1 MNYNKHFEAFINN
14 DSSVRKYF
22 NVKIGELKKKYK
34 HLFKAA
40 KVGNNGITLRTGKTD
55 EETEKIKNEA
65 KELLRNYYVFN
76 NLGVK
81 QDNLINNQG
90 KTVNDK
96 FKVLEQYKN
105 IMMDTNLKVNER
117 VDKIKESL
125 LSKQG
130 DTVPKTDLTDK
141 QIEQYIYRN
150 YSSYKYVKPIK
161 ETHVKEEGLED
172 KPHENLKDSVKK
184 VYYVKRPLKFEILLN
199 DEEIMTEIKKN
210 KPGPELVKF
219 IKNKITDL
227 PFDDRQLLNFVH
239 RYKNI

>member
-1 MNYNKHFEAFINN
+1 MIEENNKI
-14 DSSVRKYF
+14 
-22 NVKIGELKKKYK
+22 I
-34 HLFKAA
+34 
-40 KVGNNGITLRTGKTD
+40 
-55 EETEKIKNEA
+55 NEA

-96 FKVLEQYKN
+96 FKVLKQYEN
-105 IMMDTNLKVNER
+105 IMMDTSLKVNER

-125 LSKQG
+125 EQS
-130 DTVPKTDLTDK
+130 DLTDK

-150 YSSYKYVKPIK
+150 YSSYKYVKPVKKHSSLDQRDK
-161 ETHVKEEGLED
+161 EDPVKEE
-172 KPHENLKDSVKK
+172 HENLKDSVKK

-219 IKNKITDL
+219 IKNKITNL
-227 PFDDRQLLNFVH
+227 PFNDRQLLNFVH

>member
-1 MNYNKHFEAFINN
+1 MNFNKHFEAFINN

-22 NVKIGELKKKYK
+22 NVKIGELKKNYKY
-34 HLFKAA
+34 LFKAA
-40 KVGNNGITLRTGKTD
+40 KAGNNGISLRTGKT
-55 EETEKIKNEA
+55 EEENNKIINEA

-76 NLGVK
+76 NLGIK

-96 FKVLEQYKN
+96 FKVLEQYEN
-105 IMMDTNLKVNER
+105 IMMDTSLKVNER

-125 LSKQG
+125 EQS
-130 DTVPKTDLTDK
+130 DLTDK

-150 YSSYKYVKPIK
+150 YSSYKYVKPVK
-161 ETHVKEEGLED
+161 EEHVKEEAD
-172 KPHENLKDSVKK
+172 KPHENLKGSVKK

-219 IKNKITDL
+219 IKNKITNL

>member
-22 NVKIGELKKKYK
+22 NVKIGELKKNYK

-40 KVGNNGITLRTGKTD
+40 KVGNNGIALRTGKTD
-55 EETEKIKNEA
+55 AENDKIINEA

-81 QDNLINNQG
+81 QEKLINNQG

-125 LSKQG
+125 QS
-130 DTVPKTDLTDK
+130 KTDLTDK

-150 YSSYKYVKPIK
+150 YSSYKYIKPVK
-161 ETHVKEEGLED
+161 ETPVKEENIKEE
-172 KPHENLKDSVKK
+172 HEKVKK

-199 DEEIMTEIKKN
+199 DDEIMTEIKKN

-219 IKNKITDL
+219 IKNKITNL

>member
-1 MNYNKHFEAFINN
+1 MNFNKHFEAFINN

-22 NVKIGELKKKYK
+22 NVKIGELKKNYK

-40 KVGNNGITLRTGKTD
+40 KVGNNGISLRTGKT
-55 EETEKIKNEA
+55 EEENNKIINEA

-76 NLGVK
+76 NLGAK

-96 FKVLEQYKN
+96 FKVLEQYEN
-105 IMMDTNLKVNER
+105 IMMDTSLKVNER

-125 LSKQG
+125 EQS
-130 DTVPKTDLTDK
+130 DLTDK

-150 YSSYKYVKPIK
+150 YSSYKYIKPDQRDK
-161 ETHVKEEGLED
+161 EG
-172 KPHENLKDSVKK
+172 HENLKGSVKK

-199 DEEIMTEIKKN
+199 NEEIMTEIKKN
-210 KPGPELVKF
+210 KSGPELVKF
-219 IKNKITDL
+219 IKNKITNL

>member
-22 NVKIGELKKKYK
+22 NVKIGELKKNYK

-40 KVGNNGITLRTGKTD
+40 KFGNNGIALRTGKTD
-55 EETEKIKNEA
+55 AENDKIINEA

-81 QDNLINNQG
+81 QKKLINNQG

-125 LSKQG
+125 QS
-130 DTVPKTDLTDK
+130 KTDLTDK

-150 YSSYKYVKPIK
+150 YSSYKYIKP
-161 ETHVKEEGLED
+161 VKE
-172 KPHENLKDSVKK
+172 KHEKEEHEKVKK
-184 VYYVKRPLKFEILLN
+184 GYYVKRPLKFEILLN
-199 DEEIMTEIKKN
+199 DDEIMTEIKKN

-219 IKNKITDL
+219 IKNKITNL
-227 PFDDRQLLNFVH
+227 PFDDKQLLNFVH